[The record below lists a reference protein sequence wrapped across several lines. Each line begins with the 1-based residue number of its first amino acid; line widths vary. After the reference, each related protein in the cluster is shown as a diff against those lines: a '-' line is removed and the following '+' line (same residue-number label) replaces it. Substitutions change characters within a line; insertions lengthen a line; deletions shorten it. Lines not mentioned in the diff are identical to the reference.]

1 MRRAFHEHAVEV
13 LARELRRAPEEQ
25 RSRIAAVCAQVTAAV
40 VEGVLEDARGE
51 PRVAAALASIYGS
64 DSVPTTT
71 IAPWPVEAV
80 RRG

>member
-1 MRRAFHEHAVEV
+1 MRRAFYDHAAAV
-13 LARELRRAPEEQ
+13 LTRELRRAPEEQ

-40 VEGVLEDARGE
+40 VEGVLEEARGE
-51 PRVAAALASIYGS
+51 PRVAAVLASIYGS
-64 DSVPTTT
+64 DEVPTST